1 VVLDPFGGAGTVSL
15 VAERLGRDSIYID
28 LNPEYVAMA
37 RKRIVGDCPMFTEI
51 GT

>member
-1 VVLDPFGGAGTVSL
+1 MPTHDAPEWHEGN
-15 VAERLGRDSIYID
+15 GRNSIYID

>member
-1 VVLDPFGGAGTVSL
+1 MPTHDAPEWHEGN
-15 VAERLGRDSIYID
+15 GRHGIYID